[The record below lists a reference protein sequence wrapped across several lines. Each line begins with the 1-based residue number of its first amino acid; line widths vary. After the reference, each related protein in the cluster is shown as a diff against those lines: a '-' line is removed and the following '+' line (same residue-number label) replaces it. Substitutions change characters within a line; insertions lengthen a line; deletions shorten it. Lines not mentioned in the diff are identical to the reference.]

1 MASSLVLL
9 GDAGGSADAEA
20 EPTTANWVEVALTQ
34 DQMRSFSFSILVVLP
49 LGLAAIVAD
58 GVLATEASAPQVPIT
73 AITPAP
79 QPTVVEKL
87 RVLIEKDLARHVAR
101 KEDHAAVAAFYRDR
115 GFAPLWSQ
123 QGVPTAAAKEAMAF
137 LKRVEADGL
146 DPADYPVPDFAS
158 AAADA
163 LAEDELKLTGS
174 ILAFARHAQTGRV
187 SFTRVSGAIFYD
199 QVFPNPADVLSKMTS
214 GSVSESLDSF
224 NPQHPGYKALKAKLA
239 EHRRSRPD
247 SIGILLANMER
258 WRWLPRSLGA
268 AHVVVNIPD
277 YTLRIVNDGKPI
289 WSTRIVVG
297 KPGEL
302 ATPLLSET
310 LKYITVNPT
319 WNVPPSIIRN
329 EYLPA
334 LQSNP
339 GALSRLGLK
348 ASRNPDGSLRLYQPP
363 GNRNALGRIRFNFPN
378 KFLVYQHD
386 TPSKHLFASKDR
398 AFSHGCMRVQNPE
411 QYAEMLLSLSQKNEA
426 YTAERIRKLYGDDE
440 RTINLKAPIPVHI
453 TYQTAFV
460 AEAGAL
466 QTRRDVYGRDKEVLA
481 LLRGK
486 DRRIADIPIA
496 RNYSSSSKP
505 VMASLPSR
513 RPSRPDGGFM
523 FSRNE
528 FERGSWAR

>member
-1 MASSLVLL
+1 
-9 GDAGGSADAEA
+9 
-20 EPTTANWVEVALTQ
+20 
-34 DQMRSFSFSILVVLP
+34 MRSSDFFLLMVLP
-49 LGLAAIVAD
+49 AGLALILLNGAM
-58 GVLATEASAPQVPIT
+58 ATEASAPQSPIT
-73 AITPAP
+73 NIAP
-79 QPTVVEKL
+79 DTQGSTVEKL
-87 RVLIEKDLARHVAR
+87 RALIEKDLVRYVTR

-123 QGVPTAAAKEAMAF
+123 QGLPTAAAKEAMAF
-137 LKRVEADGL
+137 LQRVEADGL
-146 DPADYPVPDFAS
+146 DPADYPIPDFAN
-158 AAADA
+158 AAPNA
-163 LAEDELKLTGS
+163 LAEDDLKLTGS
-174 ILAFARHAQTGRV
+174 VLAFARHAQTGRV

-199 QVFPNPADVLSKMTS
+199 QVFPNAAEVLSKMAS
-214 GSVSESLDSF
+214 GSVSETLDSF
-224 NPQHPGYKALKAKLA
+224 NPPHPGYKALKAKLA
-239 EHRRSRPD
+239 EQRRSRPD

-258 WRWLPRSLGA
+258 WRWLPRSLGT
-268 AHVVVNIPD
+268 AHVLVNVPD

-289 WSTRIVVG
+289 WSTRLVVG

-310 LKYITVNPT
+310 IKYITVNPT

-339 GALSRLGLK
+339 NALSRLGLK

-363 GNRNALGRIRFNFPN
+363 GSRNALGRIRFNFPN

-386 TPSKHLFASKDR
+386 TPSKHLFDRKER

-411 QYAEMLLSLSQKNEA
+411 HYAEVLLSLSQKNEA

-440 RTINLKAPIPVHI
+440 RTINLKSPIPVHI

-460 AEAGAL
+460 DDAGEL

-481 LLRGK
+481 LLRGN
-486 DRRIADIPIA
+486 DRRVADIPIA

-513 RPSRPDGGFM
+513 RPSRSESVFM
-523 FSRNE
+523 LPRNE
-528 FERGSWAR
+528 FERSYGFR